1 MRDANIVTLHKNKGD
16 RSNCNN
22 YRDISLL
29 SVAGHFFARVALT
42 RLQILTER
50 TILESQCVF
59 RTGRFTIYMMF
70 SVRQLHEKCREQRR
84 SLFIAFTDLTKA
96 FYLVSR
102 RELFN
107 LLERIGCPPKLL
119 SVISSFHNNMKGNV
133 NYDGATSEPFQICS
147 SGVKQG

>member
-1 MRDANIVTLHKNKGD
+1 MYKDD
-16 RSNCNN
+16 RSDCNN
-22 YRDISLL
+22 YRGISLL
-29 SVAGHFFARVALT
+29 SVVGKVFARVALT
-42 RLQILTER
+42 RLHILTER
-50 TILESQCVF
+50 TLPESQCVF
-59 RTGRFTIYMMF
+59 RTGRFTMDLMF

-84 SLFIAFTDLTKA
+84 SLFIAFIDLTKA

-102 RELFN
+102 RGLFN

-119 SVISSFHNNMKGNV
+119 SVISSFHNNMNETV